1 MFDLDSEFGKVVKRH
16 LDKEYVV
23 WFTTV
28 DKDLTPQPRPVW
40 FVWDGETVLIFSQPK
55 ASKVRHI
62 KDHPNVALNFNTDET
77 GDKYVIAITGTA
89 AIDEDVPPA
98 HQVPA
103 YFRKYKS
110 GIAGLNM
117 TPEEFSGDY
126 SVAIRVTPR
135 KMRGWA

>member
-1 MFDLDSEFGKVVKRH
+1 
-16 LDKEYVV
+16 
-23 WFTTV
+23 
-28 DKDLTPQPRPVW
+28 
-40 FVWDGETVLIFSQPK
+40 
-55 ASKVRHI
+55 
-62 KDHPNVALNFNTDET
+62 LNFNTDET

-103 YFRKYKS
+103 YFGKYKS

-117 TPEEFSGDY
+117 TPEEFGGDY